1 MGGCG
6 CQSRVRGSRK
16 GRRGEAGRSRS
27 ALSRAMMGDM
37 SDDQPWT
44 GRFTLGT
51 ACGLAGDGESGRLG
65 LWEGDSERQ
74 ESLWIGCRSRVR
86 TTSDGESSIDMEP
99 LRLSLDNYESGGRSV
114 HDDIRD
120 CLAGYAKLPTPMPAH
135 AYLPPPTTNYV
146 SRERGWGAAAGHQH
160 QQPPSTDADLHA
172 QADGICRARRK
183 ATEAEAGDGR
193 WEMESEKSE
202 SVLRALRLA

>member
-1 MGGCG
+1 M
-6 CQSRVRGSRK
+6 VRGSRK

-37 SDDQPWT
+37 SDDQPWA

-51 ACGLAGDGESGRLG
+51 ASRQRVSVRFGGRFGVWQAGISGRQ
-65 LWEGDSERQ
+65 DSERQ

-99 LRLSLDNYESGGRSV
+99 LTLSLDNYESGGRSV

-120 CLAGYAKLPTPMPAH
+120 CLAGYAKLPTPMPMPAM
-135 AYLPPPTTNYV
+135 PTTTNQLCIQD
-146 SRERGWGAAAGHQH
+146 GWGAAAGHQ
-160 QQPPSTDADLHA
+160 QPTSTNTALHA

-183 ATEAEAGDGR
+183 DAEAEAGDER
-193 WEMESEKSE
+193 E
-202 SVLRALRLA
+202 